1 MRDLIQPPWAVTSE
15 KIREAVQRIVEA
27 SQPRKVIVF
36 GSQARGGG
44 GTDSD
49 LDLMVVLGEVRDPAS
64 ESVRLRRLLKG
75 LLMSV
80 DLVVVDQAKFDYWR
94 DTPGNVFYEAA
105 RDGKCIYEGS
115 RTGAVVPQ

>member
-1 MRDLIQPPWAVTSE
+1 MSTSIQPPWVVTAE
-15 KIREAVQRIVEA
+15 KIHEAVRRIVEA
-27 SQPRKVIVF
+27 SQPVKIIVF

-49 LDLMVVLGEVRDPAS
+49 LDLMVILREVRDPVS

-75 LLMSV
+75 LVMSV
-80 DLVVVDQAKFDYWR
+80 DLLVVDEAKFDYWR

-115 RTGAVVPQ
+115 RTGAIVPQ